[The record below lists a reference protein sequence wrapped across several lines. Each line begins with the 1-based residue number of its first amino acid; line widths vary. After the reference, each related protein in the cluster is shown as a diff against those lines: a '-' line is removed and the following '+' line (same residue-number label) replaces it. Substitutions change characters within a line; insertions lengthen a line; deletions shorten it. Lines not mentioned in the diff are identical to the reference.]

1 MVLQLGNEYSLGKK
15 QNKTKKTLIA
25 LERLLAEIM
34 DTIGISGEV
43 SERRAVK

>member
-1 MVLQLGNEYSLGKK
+1 MVLQLGNEYRLGKK
-15 QNKTKKTLIA
+15 KQKQKQTLIA

-43 SERRAVK
+43 SERKAVK